1 MRTTILCTLLSA
13 SLALV
18 GCNSNHSPE
27 TTSTSEAPMTFKTLI
42 KSGEAVAEDR
52 LMSLYDELE
61 PVDLDFM
68 LGQWSG
74 GKFDGGAEPDPINWY
89 GKRFDSRD
97 HVEPLLAHAPD
108 GSIYAFDKLGAARMR
123 MIEFRG
129 AVTASL
135 IYDKQPIMDYFRKVD
150 DDTVIGA
157 GEVKGK
163 PGYMFFYLQ
172 RETPGGER

>member
-1 MRTTILCTLLSA
+1 MRITILMTLLTFG
-13 SLALV
+13 LVVV
-18 GCNSNHSPE
+18 GCQAASGPDAVTKN
-27 TTSTSEAPMTFKTLI
+27 EAPLTFKMLI
-42 KSGEAVAEDR
+42 ANGEAVEEDR
-52 LMSLYDELE
+52 LMTLYDDLE

-97 HVEPLLAHAPD
+97 HVEPLLARASD

-129 AVTASL
+129 ETTASL
-135 IYDKQPIMDYFRKVD
+135 IYDQQPIMDYFRKID
-150 DDTVIGA
+150 DKTVVGA

-163 PGYMFFYLQ
+163 PGYLFFYLE
-172 RETPGGER
+172 REASKR